1 MAKDKIN
8 ISVEIHSDTQDMLK
22 EIVEKFDLPDSS
34 KAIRCLLDYVAED
47 GDWDEIFDTV
57 RCNHC

>member
-1 MAKDKIN
+1 MAGTKVTVSFEIN
-8 ISVEIHSDTQDMLK
+8 SKSEDMLK
-22 EIVEKFDLPDSS
+22 EITEKYGLSSSS
-34 KAIRCLLDYVAED
+34 KAMRCLLDYVADD